1 MKKKYISNHLGIL
14 IIAVTIVL
22 ACSICIYTYNTCVFL
37 SFTLGDALTLLTAI
51 VIGYYLVENRN
62 DERELGKEVLKI
74 IENIQI
80 ELIKRDYVHINPKQ
94 NRSVVLNNN
103 RWLNNQIYVLERI
116 SEKITRIKKYTQ
128 KIRETYNEYENVI
141 SDNMDQDKVYFNQ
154 PDRCRKQRKR
164 LEIIQFNL
172 QQMMLAVYDI
182 PDINLKK

>member
-1 MKKKYISNHLGIL
+1 M
-14 IIAVTIVL
+14 
-22 ACSICIYTYNTCVFL
+22 
-37 SFTLGDALTLLTAI
+37 
-51 VIGYYLVENRN
+51 
-62 DERELGKEVLKI
+62 
-74 IENIQI
+74 
-80 ELIKRDYVHINPKQ
+80 
-94 NRSVVLNNN
+94 VLNNN